1 MSVAAL
7 PPRKRKI
14 ALAISQDASDD
25 DRAVKAEHETPAPA
39 LHDEEPQAKK
49 KPTRQGYRIA
59 RKKPTL
65 TSPAAAEPEAVQA
78 SPPSARVKE
87 EPARQ
92 ERRGSPGEAA
102 RRFGSGSWQ
111 APLPP
116 PAGGPPGGDD
126 FGDFGDFGG
135 FGSPRPP
142 PSGGPPSPPSAQAHA
157 KEAAQAAAAR
167 LASRLTPLSEL
178 PRSALPT
185 PTTRPNSKVGP
196 NPSPV
201 G

>member
-65 TSPAAAEPEAVQA
+65 PSPAAAEPEAVQA

-92 ERRGSPGEAA
+92 ETRGSPGEAA
-102 RRFGSGSWQ
+102 RRYGSGSWQ
-111 APLPP
+111 APPPP

-126 FGDFGDFGG
+126 FGDFGGFGG
-135 FGSPRPP
+135 PP
-142 PSGGPPSPPSAQAHA
+142 PPRSGGPPSPPSAQAHA

-178 PRSALPT
+178 PRSELPT

-196 NPSPV
+196 NPNPV

>member
-65 TSPAAAEPEAVQA
+65 PSPAGAEPEAVQA

-92 ERRGSPGEAA
+92 ETRGSPGEAA

-111 APLPP
+111 APPP
-116 PAGGPPGGDD
+116 PPPGGPPGGDD
-126 FGDFGDFGG
+126 FGDFGGFGG
-135 FGSPRPP
+135 PPPP

-178 PRSALPT
+178 PRSELPT

>member
-25 DRAVKAEHETPAPA
+25 DRAVKAEPETPAPA
-39 LHDEEPQAKK
+39 VHDEEPQVKK
-49 KPTRQGYRIA
+49 KPTRQSYRIA

-65 TSPAAAEPEAVQA
+65 PSPAAAEPEAVQA

-92 ERRGSPGEAA
+92 ETRGSPGEAA

-111 APLPP
+111 APPP
-116 PAGGPPGGDD
+116 PPPGGPPGGDD
-126 FGDFGDFGG
+126 FGDFGG
-135 FGSPRPP
+135 FRGPP
-142 PSGGPPSPPSAQAHA
+142 PPPRGGPPSPPSAQAHA

-178 PRSALPT
+178 PTSELPT
-185 PTTRPNSKVGP
+185 PTTRPNSKVSP
-196 NPSPV
+196 NPNPV

>member
-1 MSVAAL
+1 MHRETVRCNAPPSRAIDAMSVAAL

-59 RKKPTL
+59 HKKPTL
-65 TSPAAAEPEAVQA
+65 TSPAAAEPEAVQV

-92 ERRGSPGEAA
+92 ERRGSPGEAKRLLVAECRKHGCGIMAVSKNCHGPTCA
-102 RRFGSGSWQ
+102 R
-111 APLPP
+111 
-116 PAGGPPGGDD
+116 
-126 FGDFGDFGG
+126 
-135 FGSPRPP
+135 
-142 PSGGPPSPPSAQAHA
+142 
-157 KEAAQAAAAR
+157 
-167 LASRLTPLSEL
+167 T
-178 PRSALPT
+178 
-185 PTTRPNSKVGP
+185 
-196 NPSPV
+196 
-201 G
+201 